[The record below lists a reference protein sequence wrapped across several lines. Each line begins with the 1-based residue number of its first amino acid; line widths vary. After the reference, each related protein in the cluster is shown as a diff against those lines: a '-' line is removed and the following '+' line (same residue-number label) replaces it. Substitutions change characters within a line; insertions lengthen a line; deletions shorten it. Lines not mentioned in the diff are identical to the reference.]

1 MKKENILKSKFVAML
16 LLACICM
23 CELIGN
29 TKYTVLAVENSD
41 KNVEAAELD
50 LGDYQSEM
58 KVGEKQLLS
67 VTVLPETAADTTITY
82 SSSNPK
88 TAKVNGMGRI
98 TALAAG
104 TTEIKVACGGVS
116 EKFTL
121 TVVSAEN
128 TVRDIDLGDCPSEI
142 EVGSSQLLSVTL
154 IPSDTA
160 EQGIS
165 YSTSNP
171 KIAAVNEI
179 GRVTGIAV
187 GKVTITV
194 SSGGIKKEFSL
205 KVVEAKSDNKPV
217 TAIEI
222 ADHEDELEVDK
233 TMSLSVTVLPAD
245 ATDNTVTYKS
255 SDEKIATV
263 NSSGEVKGIEA
274 GKVTITV
281 SAGDISK
288 KVELTVKY
296 ATSKIE
302 LNTTYLVMK
311 VGETFQLKV
320 NVLPAKADQKITYE
334 SVNTEIVSISSGGLV
349 TAKQCGNGTI
359 LVKNSDTSTAVA
371 VIVNDNNTETGTE
384 SKKQDKEADA
394 EYENVIYAKDCPLIT
409 SDMLQYFYEKQMV
422 LTIYGTGYSMQID
435 GKRISNWD
443 NEMYTALEF
452 TQEKNGTSFN
462 LNRSKNICGIVAI
475 QLDESVVSGKY
486 IYLYNDSKNKYEL
499 LNQED
504 IHLLELD
511 SAGKYLI
518 AEKKLGNRKIKIVV
532 IVIAV
537 IVVLAMVAAYI
548 VIKKRYWFW

>member
-41 KNVEAAELD
+41 KNIEAAELD

-67 VTVLPETAADTTITY
+67 VTVLPETATDTTITY

-121 TVVSAEN
+121 TVVSVEN

-142 EVGSSQLLSVTL
+142 EVGSSQILSVTL

-165 YSTSNP
+165 YSSSNP

-217 TAIEI
+217 TTIEI

-311 VGETFQLKV
+311 VGETFQLKA
-320 NVLPAKADQKITYE
+320 NVLPAKADQMITYE
-334 SVNTEIVSISSGGLV
+334 SVNTEIVSISPGGLV

-394 EYENVIYAKDCPLIT
+394 EYENVIYAKDCSLIT
-409 SDMLQYFYEKQMV
+409 SDMLRYFYEKQMV

-443 NEMYTALEF
+443 NEMYTTLEF

-462 LNRSKNICGIVAI
+462 LNRSKNICGVIAI

-518 AEKKLGNRKIKIVV
+518 AEKKLGNKKIKIVV

-548 VIKKRYWFW
+548 IIKKRYWFW

>member
-1 MKKENILKSKFVAML
+1 MKKENIFKSNFAAML
-16 LLACICM
+16 LLAYICM
-23 CELIGN
+23 FGLIGN
-29 TKYTVLAVENSD
+29 IKYTVLAVESSD
-41 KNVEAAELD
+41 KNIEAAELD

-67 VTVLPETAADTTITY
+67 VTVLPETATDAAITY
-82 SSSNPK
+82 SSSNPR
-88 TAKVNGMGRI
+88 TAKINGMGRI

-116 EKFTL
+116 ENFTL
-121 TVVSAEN
+121 TVVSLED

-154 IPSDTA
+154 IPSNAA

-165 YSTSNP
+165 YSSSNP
-171 KIAAVNEI
+171 KIATVNEI

-205 KVVEAKSDNKPV
+205 KVVEAKSDSKPV

-222 ADHEDELEVDK
+222 ADHEDQLEVDK
-233 TMSLSVTVLPAD
+233 TMNLSVTVLPAD

-281 SAGDISK
+281 SAGGISK

-311 VGETFQLKV
+311 VGETFQLKA
-320 NVLPAKADQKITYE
+320 NVLPAKADQRITYE
-334 SVNTEIVSISSGGLV
+334 SVNTEIVSVSSGGLV
-349 TAKQCGNGTI
+349 TAKQCGNGTDR
-359 LVKNSDTSTAVA
+359 K
-371 VIVNDNNTETGTE
+371 
-384 SKKQDKEADA
+384 
-394 EYENVIYAKDCPLIT
+394 
-409 SDMLQYFYEKQMV
+409 
-422 LTIYGTGYSMQID
+422 
-435 GKRISNWD
+435 
-443 NEMYTALEF
+443 
-452 TQEKNGTSFN
+452 
-462 LNRSKNICGIVAI
+462 
-475 QLDESVVSGKY
+475 SVV
-486 IYLYNDSKNKYEL
+486 
-499 LNQED
+499 
-504 IHLLELD
+504 
-511 SAGKYLI
+511 
-518 AEKKLGNRKIKIVV
+518 
-532 IVIAV
+532 
-537 IVVLAMVAAYI
+537 
-548 VIKKRYWFW
+548 